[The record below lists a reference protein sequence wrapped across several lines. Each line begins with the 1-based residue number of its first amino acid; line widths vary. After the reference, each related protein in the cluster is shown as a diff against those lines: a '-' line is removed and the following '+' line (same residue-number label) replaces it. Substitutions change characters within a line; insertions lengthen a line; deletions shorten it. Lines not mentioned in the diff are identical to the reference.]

1 MTPDLPLTA
10 EDVAEIAEI
19 LAHSGYR
26 ELDLSTRRF
35 RLRVSRGTDQA
46 GDGDGGLT
54 QEWQW
59 AGDGSASAG
68 PASAEAAGEAAA
80 DPDVIASPLP
90 GTFYHAPQPG
100 APPFV
105 AVGDAITADTVVGIV
120 ETMKLM
126 NPVHAGR
133 AGTVAA
139 VLAANGALVAKG
151 TPLVR
156 LT

>member
-1 MTPDLPLTA
+1 MNDDLPLNA
-10 EDVAEIAEI
+10 EDIAEIAAIIE
-19 LAHSGYR
+19 ASPYR

-35 RLRVSRGTDQA
+35 RLRLARA
-46 GDGDGGLT
+46 DGAETGLT

-59 AGDGSASAG
+59 AGSAPEA
-68 PASAEAAGEAAA
+68 AAAEAAHTA
-80 DPDVIASPLP
+80 DPDAVAAPLP

-105 AVGDAITADTVVGIV
+105 AVGDVVGPETVVGIV

-133 AGTVAA
+133 AGTIAELIA
-139 VLAANGALVAKG
+139 PNATMVAKG
-151 TPLVR
+151 QPLIR
-156 LT
+156 LA

>member
-1 MTPDLPLTA
+1 MNEDLPLNA
-10 EDVAEIAEI
+10 EDIAEIAAIIE
-19 LAHSGYR
+19 ASPYR

-35 RLRVSRGTDQA
+35 RLRLAR
-46 GDGDGGLT
+46 GDGADAGLT

-59 AGDGSASAG
+59 AGSAPEVA
-68 PASAEAAGEAAA
+68 AAEAEHAA
-80 DPDVIASPLP
+80 DPDAIAAPLP

-105 AVGDAITADTVVGIV
+105 AVGDAVGPETVVGIV

-133 AGTVAA
+133 AGTVAEVIVPNA
-139 VLAANGALVAKG
+139 TMVAKG
-151 TPLVR
+151 QPLFR
-156 LT
+156 LA

>member
-1 MTPDLPLTA
+1 MTAPDLPLTA

-19 LAHSGYR
+19 LAQSGYDA
-26 ELDLSTRRF
+26 LDVSTRRF
-35 RLRVSRGTDQA
+35 RLRLAAADAGEAAGQA
-46 GDGDGGLT
+46 AFT

-59 AGDGSASAG
+59 AGQVDASAV
-68 PASAEAAGEAAA
+68 AAAA
-80 DPDVIASPLP
+80 DAPLDPDAIPAPLP

-105 AVGDAITADTVVGIV
+105 AAGDAVEAETVVGII

-133 AGTVAA
+133 AGTIEA
-139 VLAANGALVAKG
+139 VLVPDGTLVAKG
-151 TPLVR
+151 AALFR
-156 LT
+156 LN

>member
-1 MTPDLPLTA
+1 MTDDLPLTA
-10 EDVAEIAEI
+10 EDIAEI
-19 LAHSGYR
+19 VTIIGASRYR

-35 RLRVSRGTDQA
+35 RLRLAR
-46 GDGDGGLT
+46 GDGVEGGFT

-59 AGDGSASAG
+59 AGGVPE
-68 PASAEAAGEAAA
+68 PAAVEAVHIA
-80 DPDVIASPLP
+80 DPAAVAAPLP

-105 AVGDAITADTVVGIV
+105 EVGDAVGPETVIGII

-133 AGTVAA
+133 AGTVAE
-139 VLAANGALVAKG
+139 VLAPNAAMVAKG
-151 TPLVR
+151 QPLIR
-156 LT
+156 LA

>member
-1 MTPDLPLTA
+1 MTEPDLPLTA

-19 LAHSGYR
+19 LAQSGYDA
-26 ELDLSTRRF
+26 LDVSTRRF
-35 RLRVSRGTDQA
+35 RLRLAAADAGEAAEQA
-46 GDGDGGLT
+46 AFT

-59 AGDGSASAG
+59 AGQVDASAV
-68 PASAEAAGEAAA
+68 AAAA
-80 DPDVIASPLP
+80 DAPLDPDAIPAPLP

-105 AVGDAITADTVVGIV
+105 AAGDAVEAETVVGII

-133 AGTVAA
+133 AGTIEA
-139 VLAANGALVAKG
+139 VLVPDGTLVAKG
-151 TPLVR
+151 AALFR
-156 LT
+156 LN

>member
-1 MTPDLPLTA
+1 MHDDLPLTA
-10 EDVAEIAEI
+10 EDIAEI
-19 LAHSGYR
+19 VSIIDASPYR

-35 RLRVSRGTDQA
+35 RLRLAR
-46 GDGDGGLT
+46 GDGAEAGFT

-59 AGDGSASAG
+59 AGSA
-68 PASAEAAGEAAA
+68 PEAAA
-80 DPDVIASPLP
+80 AEAEHTADPDAVPAPLP

-105 AVGDAITADTVVGIV
+105 VVGDAVGPETVVGIV

-133 AGTVAA
+133 AGTVAE
-139 VLAANGALVAKG
+139 VLAPNATMVAKG
-151 TPLVR
+151 QPLFR
-156 LT
+156 LA

>member
-1 MTPDLPLTA
+1 MNDDLPLTA
-10 EDVAEIAEI
+10 EDIAEIAAIIE
-19 LAHSGYR
+19 ASPYG

-35 RLRVSRGTDQA
+35 RLRLARAEGADA
-46 GDGDGGLT
+46 GLT

-59 AGDGSASAG
+59 AGSAPEA
-68 PASAEAAGEAAA
+68 AAIAEADHAA
-80 DPDVIASPLP
+80 DPDAIPAPLP

-105 AVGDAITADTVVGIV
+105 VVGDAVGPETVVGIV

-133 AGTVAA
+133 AGTVAEVIVPNA
-139 VLAANGALVAKG
+139 TMVARGQPLFRLA
-151 TPLVR
+151 
-156 LT
+156 

>member
-1 MTPDLPLTA
+1 MMTEDMPLTH
-10 EDVAEIAEI
+10 EDIAEIAEI
-19 LAHSGYR
+19 LEKSGYR

-35 RLRVSRGTDQA
+35 RLRVA
-46 GDGDGGLT
+46 KGDDAQGGVT

-59 AGDGSASAG
+59 AGSGPEVSTEASA
-68 PASAEAAGEAAA
+68 AVV
-80 DPDVIASPLP
+80 DPNAICSPLP

-105 AVGDAITADTVVGIV
+105 QPGDEVGPETVIGIV

-133 AGTVAA
+133 SGTIAA
-139 VLAANGALVAKG
+139 IVVANGTLVAKG
-151 TPLVR
+151 EALVR

>member
-1 MTPDLPLTA
+1 MSDELPLTH
-10 EDVAEIAEI
+10 EDIAEIAAI
-19 LAHSGYR
+19 LGSSGYR
-26 ELDLSTRRF
+26 ELDVSTRRF
-35 RLRVSRGTDQA
+35 RLRVA
-46 GDGDGGLT
+46 KGDGAEGGMT

-59 AGDGSASAG
+59 AGS
-68 PASAEAAGEAAA
+68 SAEVAADAAA
-80 DPDVIASPLP
+80 TEADPAAICSPLP

-105 AVGDAITADTVVGIV
+105 QPGDEVGPETVIGIV

-133 AGTVAA
+133 AGRIADILVAD
-139 VLAANGALVAKG
+139 GTLVAKG
-151 TPLVR
+151 EALAR

>member
-1 MTPDLPLTA
+1 MTDDLPLTH
-10 EDVAEIAEI
+10 EDIAEIAAI
-19 LAHSGYR
+19 LDKSGYR

-35 RLRVSRGTDQA
+35 RLRVA
-46 GDGDGGLT
+46 KGDGVDGGTT

-59 AGDGSASAG
+59 AGSATELTVAAASADT
-68 PASAEAAGEAAA
+68 
-80 DPDVIASPLP
+80 DPDAICSPLP

-105 AVGDAITADTVVGIV
+105 QPGDEVGPETVIGIV
-120 ETMKLM
+120 ETMKLV

-133 AGTVAA
+133 SGRVDEIIVPNGT
-139 VLAANGALVAKG
+139 LVAKG
-151 TPLVR
+151 QALVR

>member
-1 MTPDLPLTA
+1 MSDDLPLTA
-10 EDVAEIAEI
+10 EDIAEIAAIIE
-19 LAHSGYR
+19 ASPYR

-35 RLRVSRGTDQA
+35 RLRLSRG
-46 GDGDGGLT
+46 DGAETGLT

-59 AGDGSASAG
+59 AGSA
-68 PASAEAAGEAAA
+68 PEAAGTVAELAA
-80 DPDVIASPLP
+80 DPDAIAAPLP

-105 AVGDAITADTVVGIV
+105 AVGDEVGPETVVGIV

-133 AGTVAA
+133 AGKVAEVIVPNA
-139 VLAANGALVAKG
+139 TMVAKG
-151 TPLVR
+151 QPLIR
-156 LT
+156 LA

>member
-1 MTPDLPLTA
+1 MNEDLPLNA
-10 EDVAEIAEI
+10 EDIAEIAAIIE
-19 LAHSGYR
+19 ASPYR

-35 RLRVSRGTDQA
+35 SLRLARADGADA
-46 GDGDGGLT
+46 GMT

-59 AGDGSASAG
+59 AGSAPEAA
-68 PASAEAAGEAAA
+68 PAEAEHAA
-80 DPDVIASPLP
+80 DPDAVAAPLP

-105 AVGDAITADTVVGIV
+105 AVGDTVGPDTVVGIV

-133 AGTVAA
+133 AGTVAEMIVPNA
-139 VLAANGALVAKG
+139 TMVAKG
-151 TPLVR
+151 QPLIR
-156 LT
+156 LA

>member
-1 MTPDLPLTA
+1 MMNEDLPLTA
-10 EDVAEIAEI
+10 EDIAEI
-19 LAHSGYR
+19 VSIIDASAYR

-35 RLRVSRGTDQA
+35 RLRLARGDGAQA
-46 GDGDGGLT
+46 GFT

-59 AGDGSASAG
+59 AGSAPEA
-68 PASAEAAGEAAA
+68 AEAVAEHAP
-80 DPDVIASPLP
+80 DPDAVAAPLP

-105 AVGDAITADTVVGIV
+105 AVGDVVGPESVVGII

-133 AGTVAA
+133 TGTIAE
-139 VLAANGALVAKG
+139 VLAPNSAMVAKG
-151 TPLVR
+151 QPLFR
-156 LT
+156 LA

>member
-1 MTPDLPLTA
+1 MNEDLPLTA
-10 EDVAEIAEI
+10 EDIAEIAAIIE
-19 LAHSGYR
+19 ASPYR

-35 RLRVSRGTDQA
+35 RLRLARGNGA
-46 GDGDGGLT
+46 EAGLT

-59 AGDGSASAG
+59 AGSG
-68 PASAEAAGEAAA
+68 PEAAVAEAEHAA
-80 DPDVIASPLP
+80 DPDAIAAPLP

-105 AVGDAITADTVVGIV
+105 AVGDAVGPETVVGIV

-133 AGTVAA
+133 AGTVAEVIVPNA
-139 VLAANGALVAKG
+139 TMVAKG
-151 TPLVR
+151 QPLFR
-156 LT
+156 LA

>member
-1 MTPDLPLTA
+1 MSEDLPLTA
-10 EDVAEIAEI
+10 EDIAEIAAIIE
-19 LAHSGYR
+19 ASHYR

-35 RLRVSRGTDQA
+35 RLRLARA
-46 GDGDGGLT
+46 DGAEAGLT

-59 AGDGSASAG
+59 AGSAPEA
-68 PASAEAAGEAAA
+68 AAAEAELAA
-80 DPDVIASPLP
+80 DPDAIAAPLP

-105 AVGDAITADTVVGIV
+105 ALGDEVGPETVVGIV

-133 AGTVAA
+133 AGTVAEMIVPNA
-139 VLAANGALVAKG
+139 TMVAKG
-151 TPLVR
+151 QPLIR
-156 LT
+156 LA